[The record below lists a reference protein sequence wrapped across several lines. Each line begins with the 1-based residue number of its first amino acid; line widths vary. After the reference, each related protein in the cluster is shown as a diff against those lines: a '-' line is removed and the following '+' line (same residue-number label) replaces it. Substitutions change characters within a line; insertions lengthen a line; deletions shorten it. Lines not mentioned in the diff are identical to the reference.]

1 MPKKRK
7 RRAKK
12 VRGDKAQKAL
22 VQKKKQLIK
31 KATLRDDE
39 VTVIEIRVRPPHS
52 ALLSS
57 RRLTL
62 DPAWPPRPKDLDVSD
77 YDGDLRD
84 PIEIRNTD
92 MKDVPRIMDMDKGDR
107 IPV

>member
-1 MPKKRK
+1 MPNKPK
-7 RRAKK
+7 RRARK

-52 ALLSS
+52 TLLAR
-57 RRLTL
+57 RRLAL
-62 DPAWPPRPKDLDVSD
+62 DPTFPPRPKDLDVSD

-92 MKDVPRIMDMDKGDR
+92 MKDLPRIMDMDSGDR